1 MPDVSDIFNIQ
12 NKHLVGRLIV
22 AERVGAVISDIS
34 MPNVEHI
41 LVLSGADLKENR
53 IRVGKVDI
61 PVLSDEKIIYR
72 RQPVLAVFAQDNDTL
87 ASFCSK
93 ISIVYTEGDG
103 DNGKTKENSATWSVG
118 EFPETGNGLTV
129 ISSKFHVK
137 SFEKALLTE
146 QRILAREVDGKLHIK
161 VASQWP
167 AHVRKSIARTTGI
180 KEEDIIIHELRIH
193 SPDDQLLF
201 WPSFAAAI
209 AAQAALR
216 SGRLVEF
223 NVSMTSIQPDIMF
236 EISTGVSNDGQPVF
250 QKTHVDVDLGAFPHY
265 TAEYAR
271 SVVAGCVPI
280 YQVPAQEVT
289 IDLYSS
295 SRAPGVFFGDLGY
308 STSLAALENHYSHL
322 AGLTSNPQDWKIE
335 HSGAEV
341 KSVRQSD
348 CKNMHAQVIRDC
360 ADASSFSRLYAAYSQ
375 KNIQKSYLSPMF
387 SYSRGVGLAAGDG
400 IQGFSS
406 KNGDIYGYSAKM
418 TLTENNKV
426 VISGCLAYKKAMVEI
441 VKGIIH
447 DNLDVPTDDIVFEN
461 VSNEMENDLG
471 PYTLSRTVSF
481 FPNAVEKA
489 CKNIMFKKGNG
500 TALPISEKLT
510 FDDMDKNILFAS
522 HSCGA
527 VSLELEVDPL
537 LFEPVIRKACI
548 RLCVGKVFDL
558 ARLEYKAKQELTAI
572 VRKFFPCSDKCFDVD
587 IVTVVNPEIR
597 TGSVSS
603 LIRGLTI
610 SATCQALGQALGCT
624 VSEIPV
630 TVEDIER
637 ETSNARTEDK

>member
-61 PVLSDEKIIYR
+61 PVLSDEKIVYR
-72 RQPVLAVFAQDNDTL
+72 RQPVLAVFAQDNDSL

-93 ISIVYTEGDG
+93 INIVYTEGDG
-103 DNGKTKENSATWSVG
+103 DTGRIKENSATWSVG
-118 EFPETGNGLTV
+118 EFPETETGLTV

-146 QRILAREVDGKLHIK
+146 QRLLAREVDGKLHIK
-161 VASQWP
+161 IASQWP
-167 AHVRKSIARTTGI
+167 THVRKSIARTTGI
-180 KEEDIIIHELRIH
+180 KEEDVVIHEVKVH

-201 WPSFAAAI
+201 WPSFAAVI

-216 SGRLVEF
+216 SGRLIEF
-223 NVSMTSIQPDIMF
+223 NVPMLSVQPDIMF
-236 EISTGVSNDGQPVF
+236 EISTAVSNDGQPVY

-280 YQVPAQEVT
+280 YHVPAQEVS

-308 STSLAALENHYSHL
+308 SMALAALENHYSHL

-341 KSVRQSD
+341 ESVRQSD
-348 CKNMHAQVIRDC
+348 CRNMHAQVIRDC

-375 KNIQKSYLSPMF
+375 KDIQKSYLTPMF

-400 IQGFSS
+400 VQGFSN
-406 KNGDIYGYSAKM
+406 KNGDIFGYSAQM
-418 TLTENNKV
+418 TLTEDNRV
-426 VISGCLAYKKAMVEI
+426 IISGSLAYKKAMVEI

-447 DNLDVPTDDIVFEN
+447 ENLDVSVDDIVFN
-461 VSNEMENDLG
+461 NTGDDLENDLG

-481 FPNAVEKA
+481 FPNAVERA
-489 CKNIMFKKGNG
+489 CKNIVFKKGNG

-510 FDDMDKNILFAS
+510 FDDVNKNILFAS

-548 RLCVGKVFDL
+548 RLCVGKVYDL
-558 ARLEYKAKQELTAI
+558 ARLEYKAKQELTTI
-572 VRKFFPCSDKCFDVD
+572 VRKFFPCSDKYFDVD
-587 IVTVVNPEIR
+587 IVTVVNPEFR
-597 TGSVSS
+597 PGSVSS

-610 SATCQALGQALGCT
+610 SAACQALGQALGST

-637 ETSNARTEDK
+637 ETSNARTQEK

>member
-22 AERVGAVISDIS
+22 AERVDAVISDIS
-34 MPNVEHI
+34 MPNAEHI

-61 PVLSDEKIIYR
+61 PVLSDEKIVYR

-93 ISIVYTEGDG
+93 INIVYTEGNG
-103 DNGKTKENSATWSVG
+103 DSGKVKENSATWSAG
-118 EFPETGNGLTV
+118 EFPETETGLTV

-137 SFEKALLTE
+137 SFEKALLPE
-146 QRILAREVDGKLHIK
+146 QRVLAREVDGKLHIK
-161 VASQWP
+161 IASQWP
-167 AHVRKSIARTTGI
+167 AHVKKSIAWATGM
-180 KEEDIIIHELRIH
+180 KEEDVIIHEGSVY

-201 WPSFAAAI
+201 WPSFAAVI
-209 AAQAALR
+209 AAQAAIR
-216 SGRLVEF
+216 SGRLIEF
-223 NVSMTSIQPDIMF
+223 NVPMLSIQPDIMF

-250 QKTHVDVDLGAFPHY
+250 QRTHVDVDLGAFPHY

-271 SVVAGCVPI
+271 SVVAGCIPI
-280 YQVPAQEVT
+280 YHVPAQEVT

-308 STSLAALENHYSHL
+308 SMALAAVENHYSHL

-335 HSGAEV
+335 HSGAEIE
-341 KSVRQSD
+341 SVRQSD
-348 CKNMHAQVIRDC
+348 CKDMHAQVIRDC

-375 KNIQKSYLSPMF
+375 KDIQKSYLTPMF

-406 KNGDIYGYSAKM
+406 KNGELFGYSARM
-418 TLTENNKV
+418 TLTEDNKV
-426 VISGCLAYKKAMVEI
+426 VISGSLAYKKAMVEI
-441 VKGIIH
+441 VKGIVH
-447 DNLDVPTDDIVFEN
+447 DNLGVPMEDIVFEN
-461 VSNEMENDLG
+461 LNEEMENDLG

-481 FPNAVEKA
+481 FPYTVEKA
-489 CKNIMFKKGNG
+489 CKNIILKKGNG
-500 TALPISEKLT
+500 AALPLSEKLS
-510 FDDMDKNILFAS
+510 FDKTDKNILFAS

-537 LFEPVIRKACI
+537 LFELVIRKACI
-548 RLCVGKVFDL
+548 RLSVGKVYDL
-558 ARLEYKAKQELTAI
+558 ARLEYKAKQELATI
-572 VRKFFPCSDKCFDVD
+572 VRKFFPCSDKYFDVD

-597 TGSVSS
+597 VGSVSS

-610 SATCQALGQALGCT
+610 SAACRALGQALGCT

-630 TVEDIER
+630 TLEDIER